1 MRKLYI
7 QGLCLLI
14 PFFAWAGF
22 SWLVNTY
29 DIFWPSLPIPPS
41 VKRVTLNRDGAT
53 MPRDWTLYK
62 VHEYNRQRTPV
73 VMFGDSRAFDFS
85 AASLRKAAGTEM
97 YNFGVPGANLPSMIE
112 LFWFAAERSNL
123 KRVYFQLS
131 FHTSGVP
138 ESIASAPLAIFHNP
152 LLYFVDHGV
161 TRATLDT
168 ARRHWAPAPAV
179 PAAGHATG
187 SRFENW
193 PGILRY
199 YAKLLRRGVN
209 DERIYADLKRVVEYC
224 RKNSIE
230 VTFINMPVHPVVP
243 QLIRD
248 MKLEPAHT
256 EYLRRLSAL
265 APTHDFDRTTTLR
278 IPEGVFRDPL
288 HLPSEYYDQ
297 IIVQV
302 LRPVG
307 PGRRTAQ

>member
-7 QGLCLLI
+7 QGLCLLL

-29 DIFWPSLPIPPS
+29 DIFRPSLPIPQS
-41 VKRVTLNRDGAT
+41 VKRITLNRDGAT
-53 MPRDWTLYK
+53 MPRDWALYK
-62 VHEYNRQRTPV
+62 VHEYSRQRTPV
-73 VMFGDSRAFDFS
+73 VVFGDSRAFDFS
-85 AASLRKAAGTEM
+85 AASLRNAAGADV
-97 YNFGVPGANLPSMIE
+97 YNFGIPGANLPSMIE

-138 ESIASAPLAIFHNP
+138 ESIVSAPLSIYHNP

-161 TRATLDT
+161 ARATLDT
-168 ARRHWAPAPAV
+168 ARRHWVPPPATP
-179 PAAGHATG
+179 PTTHGTG
-187 SRFENW
+187 SRFESW

-209 DERIYADLKRVVEYC
+209 DERILADLRRVVEYC

-230 VTFINMPVHPVVP
+230 ITFINMPIHPVVQ

-248 MKLEPAHT
+248 MKLEPAYAD
-256 EYLRRLSAL
+256 YLRRLSAL
-265 APTHDFDRTTTLR
+265 APTHDFDRTTPLR
-278 IPEGVFRDPL
+278 VPEEAFRDPL

-297 IIVQV
+297 IIAQV
-302 LRPVG
+302 LRPAT
-307 PGRRTAQ
+307 PARRTSQ